1 MNRMDKNRQ
10 SDNCALR
17 LPRCARLP
25 INRCNLPSVI
35 LGSLTFQRHPDTL
48 EIDGVHTLHRALFDD
63 LRGVAEADQRAIRFA
78 DYMRSA
84 FLLEH
89 PEEVGLTPDCDHPR
103 HRIDY
108 RRLLRGWLLDSD
120 SAEAAVL
127 KGWVESRFGL
137 LARKHERRLRS
148 EDPDSNNRYTAAR
161 ARGLYNTNALEA
173 QLDLL
178 FSYCQFELGRLH
190 NSNARLRLYRGINR
204 LDDHEILAHPGH
216 DRYVLVMN
224 NLSSFSGSRERAD
237 EFGDIVVAADVPV
250 SKLLY
255 VPSLLPGLLRGEDE
269 FLVIG
274 GVYEVI
280 LAKG

>member
-1 MNRMDKNRQ
+1 MGKIRQ
-10 SDNCALR
+10 SNNDPLA
-17 LPRCARLP
+17 LPRQARLP

-35 LGSLTFQRHPDTL
+35 LGSLTFQRHPNAL
-48 EIDGVHTLHRALFDD
+48 EIDGVNTLHRALFDD
-63 LRGVAEADQRAIRFA
+63 LRDVVEPAQRAIRFA

-89 PEEVGLTPDCDHPR
+89 PDEVGLGPDCNRPR
-103 HRIDY
+103 HRVDY
-108 RRLLRGWLLDSD
+108 RRLLRGWLFDSD

-137 LARKHERRLRS
+137 LARKHEVRLR
-148 EDPDSNNRYTAAR
+148 DDDIDSRSRYAAAR
-161 ARGLYNTNALEA
+161 TRGLYNTNALEA

-178 FSYCQFELGRLH
+178 FAYCQFELSLRY
-190 NSNARLRLYRGINR
+190 SSSARLRLYRGINH
-204 LDDHEILAHPGH
+204 LDGYEVLARPGSN
-216 DRYVLVMN
+216 RYVLVMN

-237 EFGDIVVAADVPV
+237 EFGDVVIAADVPV

-255 VPSLLPGLLRGEDE
+255 TPALLPDLLRGEDE

-274 GVYEVI
+274 GVYEVVI
-280 LAKG
+280 AAD